1 VKTGIPA
8 SITFSLND
16 MTSNTNNI
24 ELTGKNIVIVE
35 DDPSLSKYYQ
45 ALLRNT
51 GADVRIFHTGKE
63 FVDYVLIKDNAID
76 FVIMDFL
83 IPLVNGIECIRIL
96 RRERK
101 NIPAIMITAYYS
113 EEAKAESFIAG
124 CNEYLLKPIYPEKV
138 LFIIEKYLKSKI
150 RVHFPK

>member
-1 VKTGIPA
+1 MS
-8 SITFSLND
+8 SII
-16 MTSNTNNI
+16 NNI

-35 DDPSLSKYYQ
+35 DDPSLSKYYK

-51 GADVRIFHTGKE
+51 GADVTIFHTGKE
-63 FVDYVLIKDNAID
+63 FVDYILIKENAID
-76 FVIMDFL
+76 FVI

-96 RRERK
+96 RKERK

-113 EEAKAESFIAG
+113 EEAKAESYIAG

-138 LFIIEKYLKSKI
+138 LFLIEKYLKSKI
-150 RVHFPK
+150 RVHFPR

>member
-1 VKTGIPA
+1 MA
-8 SITFSLND
+8 SNIN
-16 MTSNTNNI
+16 NT

-35 DDPSLSKYYQ
+35 DDPSLSKYYK

-51 GADVRIFHTGKE
+51 GADVKLFHTGKE
-63 FVDYVLIKDNAID
+63 FVDYLLIKDNAID

-96 RRERK
+96 RKERK
-101 NIPAIMITAYYS
+101 NIPVIMVTAYYS
-113 EEAKAESFIAG
+113 EEAKAEAYIAG

-138 LFIIEKYLKSKI
+138 LFLIEKYLKSKI
-150 RVHFPK
+150 KVHFPK